1 MELFMSCKIVAKNDQ
16 QKVVKSTSSHGLM
29 CNLNLPNAP
38 HFGRVFEVM
47 IKAAKRATSAILGNA
62 DVTDE
67 ELSCAFDKCPVS
79 SAFIG
84 AEALLNLTQLTY
96 RSASPN
102 DITPLIPSHFLHGEL
117 GSSTVSPVPTDTVRH
132 PKQHWRCVQEL
143 IRHFW
148 HHWIQQWLRSLAS
161 RKKME
166 TVESKFRCRWYC
178 FGDEHWNPQRDMAIG
193 ENCICSP
200 WQRWTCACR
209 ESPSGTRPV
218 TALCPIEC
226 TE

>member
-1 MELFMSCKIVAKNDQ
+1 
-16 QKVVKSTSSHGLM
+16 M

-38 HFGRVFEVM
+38 HLGRVFEVM

-102 DITPLIPSHFLHGEL
+102 DITPLIPSHFFHGEL

-148 HHWIQQWLRSLAS
+148 HHWIQQWLRSLAL
-161 RKKME
+161 RKKNGDCG
-166 TVESKFRCRWYC
+166 VEISLSVILFW
-178 FGDEHWNPQRDMAIG
+178 
-193 ENCICSP
+193 
-200 WQRWTCACR
+200 
-209 ESPSGTRPV
+209 
-218 TALCPIEC
+218 
-226 TE
+226 

>member
-1 MELFMSCKIVAKNDQ
+1 MSMRAVHLDTAYGLDTDSLLNAFYRFVNHHGYPEQITITDEILLELFTMELFMSCKIVAKNDQ

-47 IKAAKRATSAILGNA
+47 IKAAKRATSAILGTA

-84 AEALLNLTQLTY
+84 AEAVLNLTQLTY

-102 DITPLIPSHFLHGEL
+102 DITPVIPSHFLHGEL
-117 GSSTVSPVPTDTVRH
+117 GSSTVPPVPTDSVRH

-166 TVESKFRCRWYC
+166 TVESKFRCR
-178 FGDEHWNPQRDMAIG
+178 
-193 ENCICSP
+193 
-200 WQRWTCACR
+200 
-209 ESPSGTRPV
+209 
-218 TALCPIEC
+218 
-226 TE
+226 